1 MASWE
6 YPKHKEFPKLPE
18 DLSKIDPSDKQ
29 AVLDARE
36 AFIRERW
43 IKVMETKLLRK
54 QLVLCYKRE
63 GVNHFK
69 NCREIAEKYLKSLKE
84 VQNWN
89 THI

>member
-18 DLSKIDPSDKQ
+18 DLSSIDPSDKQ

-43 IKVMETKLLRK
+43 IKVMETKLMRK
-54 QLVLCYKRE
+54 QLRFRIGIRVYEEEELPWLMNKLELQYDSDK
-63 GVNHFK
+63 
-69 NCREIAEKYLKSLKE
+69 
-84 VQNWN
+84 
-89 THI
+89 